1 MNALLL
7 ALNFHIN
14 TDHKPLE
21 KQLVI
26 ADTLSHAPAKSP
38 SDSDHEFETQSQA
51 FVNAVLLSIPATE
64 QRIQQIRECQQKD
77 KVCIQ
82 VMDFCQSEWLDKA
95 SLPTNIKPF
104 IQ

>member
-1 MNALLL
+1 VNALLL

-26 ADTLSHAPAKSP
+26 ADTLSCAPAKSP
-38 SDSDHEFETQSQA
+38 SDGDREFETQSQA

-64 QRIQQIRECQQKD
+64 QRIQQIRECQQKIECAF
-77 KVCIQ
+77 K
-82 VMDFCQSEWLDKA
+82 
-95 SLPTNIKPF
+95 
-104 IQ
+104 